1 MSLSKEQLARMW
13 RLLDDVIDF
22 DDARKRKW
30 LQELPPEQRDLEP
43 TLRHAL
49 FPPADEAAVGDA
61 VASLL
66 GGIPEGSGLLG
77 GELVGPYRLLRRLG
91 AGGMAEVWL
100 AERADGAF
108 KRQVALKI
116 PVRQDRRQDLA
127 RRFLIERDI
136 LAALEHPHIARFYD
150 AGMGEGG
157 RPYLALEYVAGK
169 NLVHWADG
177 QKLDLRARIQLFL
190 QVLDA
195 VQYAHDKGVL
205 HRDIKPGNLLVTD
218 AGQVSLLDFG
228 VAKLMEPSADA
239 NLTRLY
245 GHALT
250 PEYASPEQV
259 KGERIDAA
267 SDVYSLGVVLYEL
280 LSGRRPHEVGD
291 GATEPPSVRVDA
303 DAAQARGGTTT
314 RIGRA
319 LKGDLDAIVLKTL
332 SRSPSSR
339 YRSAAALAEDLR
351 RYLAGEPV
359 QAVPHSIFYRA
370 SKFVAR
376 NRVGAAVA
384 AALALVAV
392 GIGYQ
397 LARTQPASVPAPD
410 VAAAASTA
418 STVSKPSDKKSI
430 AVLPFVDLSEKH
442 DQEYFSDG
450 LTEELIDRLTRS
462 PSLRVIARTSAFAF
476 KGRNEDVRS
485 IAAKLGVAYI
495 LEGSVRKS
503 DELLRITAQLVRA
516 SDGSHLWSQTYDRN
530 PVEVFRVQDDI
541 ARTVAHALE
550 TALVDRTKQ
559 PQIREPNVEAYN
571 LVLQGHVYTNGPL
584 RRDAERAEVLF
595 KKAIELDS
603 EYALPWV
610 KLAMLYMREAYLSW
624 IPKDDGNARARS
636 AIETALQIDPH
647 SMAAHAARFRYAV
660 RVDYRWGDA
669 RAELDRMREIDPAD
683 ALQLPDCEAYFA
695 TIVGDLHEAI
705 KIQSQIVDRDP
716 LNSSAI
722 GTLASYLFEADH
734 FERSLGLFA
743 RELEMN
749 PHAIGNHSLSG
760 VALALTG
767 RGEDALAEIAQERHE
782 GYRLWAAS
790 IAYATL
796 KRKDL
801 SDLALEQLK
810 RYANTNA
817 YYIAQVYAFRGDR
830 DATFEW
836 LNRACVERQSGCEA
850 IRSDRFLRDLRDDP
864 RYRALLASMKLDG
877 YPSASAR

>member
-1 MSLSKEQLARMW
+1 MGLSRQQLARMW
-13 RLLDDVIDF
+13 RLLDEVVDF
-22 DDARKRKW
+22 DDAGKRKW
-30 LQELPPEQRDLEP
+30 LQELPAEQRDLEP

-49 FPPADEAAVGDA
+49 FPPADEVAVGDA

-66 GGIPEGSGLLG
+66 GQTADGSGLQG
-77 GELVGPYRLLRRLG
+77 GELVGPYLLLRRLG

-116 PVRQDRRQDLA
+116 PVRQERRQDLA

-150 AGMGEGG
+150 AGVGEGG
-157 RPYLALEYVAGK
+157 RPYLALEYVAGE
-169 NLVHWADG
+169 NLVHWADAQRLG
-177 QKLDLRARIQLFL
+177 LRERIQLFL

-228 VAKLMEPSADA
+228 VAKLMEPTADA
-239 NLTRLY
+239 QLTRLY
-245 GHALT
+245 GRALT

-259 KGERIDAA
+259 KGESIDAA

-303 DAAQARGGTTT
+303 DAAQVRGGTPS

-319 LKGDLDAIVLKTL
+319 LRGDLDAIVLKAL
-332 SRSPSSR
+332 SRSSSDR
-339 YRSAAALAEDLR
+339 YRSAAALAQDLR

-359 QAVPHSIFYRA
+359 QAVPHSLFYRA
-370 SKFVAR
+370 GKFVGR
-376 NRVGAAVA
+376 NRVGAALA
-384 AALALVAV
+384 AVLALVV
-392 GIGYQ
+392 TGLGYALVRGQ
-397 LARTQPASVPAPD
+397 GASLPTE
-410 VAAAASTA
+410 VATRASPE
-418 STVSKPSDKKSI
+418 PSSSESKSI
-430 AVLPFVDLSEKH
+430 AVLPFIDLSEKH

-462 PSLRVIARTSAFAF
+462 PNLRVIARTSAFAF

-485 IAAKLGVAYI
+485 IAAKLGVAYV

-503 DELLRITAQLVRA
+503 EEMLRITAQLVRA
-516 SDGSHLWSQTYDRN
+516 SDGSYLWSQTYDRN
-530 PVEVFRVQDDI
+530 LIEVFRVQDEI

-550 TALVDRTKQ
+550 TALIDPTAEPR
-559 PQIREPNVEAYN
+559 IRKPNVEAYN
-571 LVLQGHVYTNGPL
+571 LVLQGHVYTNGPF

-595 KKAIELDS
+595 KQAIALDP

-610 KLAMLYMREAYLSW
+610 KLGQLYMREASLAW
-624 IPKDDGNARARS
+624 MPKDEGNARARS

-669 RAELDRMREIDPAD
+669 RAELDRMREIDAAD
-683 ALQLPDCEAYFA
+683 ALLLPYCEAYFA
-695 TIVGDLHEAI
+695 SIVGDLDEAI

-716 LNSSAI
+716 LNSDAI
-722 GTLASYLFEADH
+722 GTLASYLFEADR
-734 FERSLGLFA
+734 FKESLALF
-743 RELEMN
+743 RQELEMN

-760 VALALTG
+760 VALALLG
-767 RGEDALAEIAQERHE
+767 RGEDALTEIAQERHE
-782 GYRLWAAS
+782 GYRMWAAS
-790 IAYATL
+790 IAYSTLHRKDQADHALEEL
-796 KRKDL
+796 KRFG
-801 SDLALEQLK
+801 SA
-810 RYANTNA
+810 NA

-830 DATFEW
+830 NATFEW

-850 IRSDRFLRDLRDDP
+850 VRTDRFLRDLRDDP
-864 RYRALLASMKLDG
+864 RYRALLASLKLDG

>member
-1 MSLSKEQLARMW
+1 MGLSREQLVRMW
-13 RLLDDVIDF
+13 RLLDEVVDF
-22 DDARKRKW
+22 DDAGKRKW

-49 FPPADEAAVGDA
+49 FPPADEVAVGDA

-66 GGIPEGSGLLG
+66 GQAADGSGLQG

-127 RRFLIERDI
+127 RRFLLERDI

-150 AGMGEGG
+150 AGVGEGD
-157 RPYLALEYVAGK
+157 RPYLALEYIAGK

-177 QKLDLRARIQLFL
+177 QRLGLRERIELFL

-228 VAKLMEPSADA
+228 VAKLMEPTEDEH
-239 NLTRLY
+239 LTHLY
-245 GHALT
+245 GRALT
-250 PEYASPEQV
+250 PAYASPEQV
-259 KGERIDAA
+259 KGESIDAA

-280 LSGRRPHEVGD
+280 LSGRRPHD
-291 GATEPPSVRVDA
+291 GATEPPSVHLDA
-303 DAAQARGGTTT
+303 DAAQARGGTTS

-319 LKGDLDAIVLKTL
+319 LKGDLDAIVLKAL
-332 SRSPSSR
+332 ARSSCDR
-339 YRSAAALAEDLR
+339 YRSAATLAQDLR

-359 QAVPHSIFYRA
+359 QAVPHSLFYRA
-370 SKFVAR
+370 GKFIAR
-376 NRVGAAVA
+376 NRVGAALA
-384 AALALVAV
+384 AALALVV
-392 GIGYQ
+392 IGGGYVLVRGQ
-397 LARTQPASVPAPD
+397 SDNLATPEVASGPSS
-410 VAAAASTA
+410 ASA
-418 STVSKPSDKKSI
+418 PSDRKSI
-430 AVLPFVDLSEKH
+430 AVLPFVDLSERH

-462 PSLRVIARTSAFAF
+462 RNLRVIARTSAFAF
-476 KGRNEDVRS
+476 KGRNEDVRA
-485 IAAKLGVAYI
+485 IAGKLGVAYV

-503 DELLRITAQLVRA
+503 DEMLRITAQLVRA

-530 PVEVFRVQDDI
+530 LVEVFRVQDEI

-550 TALVDRTKQ
+550 TALIDPTAEPRIKK
-559 PQIREPNVEAYN
+559 PNVEAYN
-571 LVLQGHVYTNGPL
+571 LVLQGHVYTNGPF

-595 KKAIELDS
+595 KQAIALDP

-610 KLAMLYMREAYLSW
+610 KLGQLYMREASLAW
-624 IPKDDGNARARS
+624 MPKDEGNAKARS

-660 RVDYRWGDA
+660 RVDYRWADA
-669 RAELDRMREIDPAD
+669 RAELDRMREIDAAD
-683 ALQLPDCEAYFA
+683 TLLLPYCEAYFA
-695 TIVGDLHEAI
+695 SIVGDLDEAI

-716 LNSSAI
+716 LNSDAI
-722 GTLASYLFEADH
+722 GTLASYLFEADR
-734 FERSLGLFA
+734 FVEALALF
-743 RELEMN
+743 RQELEMN
-749 PHAIGNHSLSG
+749 PHAIGNHSISG
-760 VALALTG
+760 VALALLG
-767 RGEDALAEIAQERHE
+767 RGEDALTEIAQERHE
-782 GYRLWAAS
+782 GYRMWAAS
-790 IAYATL
+790 IAYSTL
-796 KRKDL
+796 HRKDEAEH
-801 SDLALEQLK
+801 ALDELK
-810 RYANTNA
+810 HLGSANA

-830 DATFEW
+830 NATFEW
-836 LNRACVERQSGCEA
+836 LNRACVEHQSGCEA
-850 IRSDRFLRDLRDDP
+850 IRTDRFLRDVRSDP
-864 RYRALLASMKLDG
+864 RYRALLASMKLDE